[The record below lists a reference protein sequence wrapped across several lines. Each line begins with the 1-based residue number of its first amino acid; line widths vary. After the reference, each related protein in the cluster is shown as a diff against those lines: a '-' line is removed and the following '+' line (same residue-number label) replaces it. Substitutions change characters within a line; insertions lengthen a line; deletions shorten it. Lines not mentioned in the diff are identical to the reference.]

1 MYTTTVFFQTVRLES
16 MQAAGTRLV
25 IPSIVFS
32 ISSVLSGSLIARW
45 KSPAYTLRFSQGLLL
60 VGTSG
65 LVVASGIF
73 SQYKV
78 PSFIYNVVLILPA
91 IAVGVM
97 APSTVLTLLNTVDY
111 EEHAVANASLNMVRA
126 LGIFIATA
134 LSTATLQNVLNACFA
149 ARNYDAATM
158 NVSFSIV
165 F

>member
-1 MYTTTVFFQTVRLES
+1 M
-16 MQAAGTRLV
+16 V